1 MAKSLILLRRRLAK
15 ELAKKRKCIGEVFD
29 FVRRRLAKV
38 GEAENPH
45 TPYALAR
52 GCASRRAY
60 GLGQRRDAAR

>member
-15 ELAKKRKCIGEVFD
+15 ELAKKRKCIGQVLD
-29 FVRRRLAKV
+29 LTWRRLAKV

-45 TPYALAR
+45 TPSALAR
-52 GCASRRAY
+52 GYASRRAY